1 MEADF
6 WHERWRN
13 NQIGFHQERVNDYLQ
28 RFYSEWG
35 ARAGEP
41 VLVPLCGKS
50 LDMVWLRERGHPV
63 IGVELSAIAVEAFF
77 GEHGLTPARG
87 DIDAGCVYEAE
98 GVRVLCAD
106 FFALTP
112 KDIGAVA
119 AVYDRAALI
128 ALPPPMRARYVLH
141 MGALLAPAAR
151 GLLVT
156 LEYADGQ
163 MQGPPFSVTEAE
175 VHALYAP
182 GFQLHRL
189 ADHDVLT
196 DNARLR
202 ERGVTALHEKV
213 YRFVRP

>member
-13 NQIGFHQERVNDYLQ
+13 NQIGFHQARVNDYLQ
-28 RFYSEWG
+28 RFYGEWG
-35 ARAGEP
+35 VRAGEP

-77 GEHGLTPARG
+77 REQGLKPERR
-87 DIDAGCVYEAE
+87 DIGAGSVYEAE
-98 GVRVLCAD
+98 GVRLYCAD
-106 FFALTP
+106 FLALTP
-112 KDIGAVA
+112 ADIGDVA

-128 ALPPPMRARYVLH
+128 ALPPAMRPRYVRQV
-141 MGALLAPAAR
+141 GALLAPAAR

-156 LEYADGQ
+156 LEYPEGQ

-175 VHALYAP
+175 VEALYEP
-182 GFQLHRL
+182 GYHLSRL
-189 ADHDVLT
+189 ADRDALGE
-196 DNARLR
+196 NAHLR
-202 ERGVTALHEKV
+202 ERGVGSLHEKV

>member
-28 RFYSEWG
+28 RFYGEWG
-35 ARAGEP
+35 VRAGEP

-77 GEHGLTPARG
+77 REHGLQPERR
-87 DIDAGCVYEAE
+87 DIDVGRVYEAE
-98 GVRVLCAD
+98 GVRLYCAD
-106 FFALTP
+106 FFALSAA
-112 KDIGAVA
+112 DIGTVA

-128 ALPPPMRARYVLH
+128 ALPPALRPRYVRQT
-141 MGALLAPAAR
+141 GALLAPAAR
-151 GLLVT
+151 GFLVT
-156 LEYADGQ
+156 MEYPDGQ

-175 VHALYAP
+175 VNELYGSGYAVT
-182 GFQLHRL
+182 RL
-189 ADHDVLT
+189 ADHDALA

-202 ERGVTALHEKV
+202 ERGIASLHEKV